1 MCQTRAVNFQN
12 PKAGEVTT
20 VADFLRN
27 SAVRDP
33 DRIAL
38 VEAQSGV
45 RVSYASLDAQ
55 VSSTAAAL
63 LASGLIP

>member
-33 DRIAL
+33 DRIAFRGW
-38 VEAQSGV
+38 SG
-45 RVSYASLDAQ
+45 SAQ
-55 VSSTAAAL
+55 VGDWAHDISMV
-63 LASGLIP
+63 SGEN